1 VRIPVLW
8 RLAAALVLGGAACS
22 SGGDGD
28 ASCESPTATTDVTMT
43 DFAYTPA
50 CVEASEGDT
59 LTVVNSG
66 ETPHT
71 FTVTGVDLDVDVA
84 AGATGELALDGV
96 TAGTTYAVICTYHPQ
111 MVAALKIA

>member
-1 VRIPVLW
+1 MRRSVVW
-8 RLAAALVLGGAACS
+8 GFVVALAMGGVACS
-22 SGGDGD
+22 SGGGDD

-50 CVEASEGDT
+50 CVEASEGDM

-84 AGATGELALDGV
+84 AGASDELSLDGV
-96 TAGTTYAVICTYHPQ
+96 TAGTTYEVICTYRPQ
-111 MVAALKIA
+111 MVAALKVV

>member
-1 VRIPVLW
+1 MWGVVVA
-8 RLAAALVLGGAACS
+8 LAVGGVACS
-22 SGGDGD
+22 SDDGGD
-28 ASCESPTATTDVTMT
+28 ASCESPTATTDVTVT

-71 FTVTGVDLDVDVA
+71 FTVTVVDLDVDVA

-96 TAGTTYAVICTYHPQ
+96 AAGTTYEVICTYHPQ
-111 MVAALKIA
+111 MVAALKIT